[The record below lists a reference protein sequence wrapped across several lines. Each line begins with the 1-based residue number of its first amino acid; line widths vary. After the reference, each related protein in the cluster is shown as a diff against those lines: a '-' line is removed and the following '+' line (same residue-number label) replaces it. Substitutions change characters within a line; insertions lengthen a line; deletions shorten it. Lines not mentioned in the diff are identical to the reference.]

1 MKLRYTPEAI
11 SDLQSIKRYIAS
23 TLHNPSA
30 ANRITKMILDQSA
43 LLKRFPKSGSALSD
57 ITAHETDLR
66 MLVCENYIVLYR
78 IDAELISIARIFN
91 AKQDYMRFLLK
102 DADLEDAKHQQLQ
115 SQK

>member
-1 MKLRYTPEAI
+1 M
-11 SDLQSIKRYIAS
+11 
-23 TLHNPSA
+23 
-30 ANRITKMILDQSA
+30 

-78 IDAELISIARIFN
+78 IDAELISIARIIN
-91 AKQDYMRFLLK
+91 AKQDYVRFLLK